1 LETIR
6 KILVAV
12 DGSKLFDASSE
23 AIDLA
28 KTWWRING
36 NTHYIFWHS
45 IRLSRRPNNSQI
57 APALKDVMT
66 DVCYAKSRDAC
77 RKGNERGPS

>member
-1 LETIR
+1 MVIHIISFDIR
-6 KILVAV
+6 Y
-12 DGSKLFDASSE
+12 
-23 AIDLA
+23 
-28 KTWWRING
+28 
-36 NTHYIFWHS
+36 HY
-45 IRLSRRPNNSQI
+45 RRPNNSQI

>member
-1 LETIR
+1 MFYGYGRKNVISNLFHSFLNTYIIIKLKIFLETIR

-28 KTWWRING
+28 KT
-36 NTHYIFWHS
+36 
-45 IRLSRRPNNSQI
+45 
-57 APALKDVMT
+57 
-66 DVCYAKSRDAC
+66 
-77 RKGNERGPS
+77 